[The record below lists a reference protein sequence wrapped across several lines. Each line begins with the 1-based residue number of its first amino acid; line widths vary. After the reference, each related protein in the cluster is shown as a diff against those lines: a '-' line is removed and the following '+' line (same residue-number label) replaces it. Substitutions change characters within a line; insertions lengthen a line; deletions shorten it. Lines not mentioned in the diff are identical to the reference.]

1 MATCPHCPTH
11 EHPATSSAPATLF
24 TPSFVTLLGLQ
35 LAFAFSFS
43 TFYLLPKFLAIELR
57 ARPAAIGGV
66 MGMFGFAS
74 VVSMPLLAAFIDRV
88 ERRVFIR
95 AGSALMAIAAFG
107 YLFVHQVGPLAAS
120 LRLIQGLAW
129 ALTFTA
135 SVALTSDTTPPQRMT
150 EGLGVLGAANLAMNA
165 LAPAVAE
172 LLAERAGYRA
182 TFVLAGVA
190 AMVATSLSL
199 RLRGSPIA
207 FRSDSSSLAAFLRG
221 RVARMTAPIM
231 ATVGIAFGVM
241 FTFYQPAALEQG
253 IHRVRDFFLA
263 YTAGAL
269 VVRLGVARIA
279 DRWGRHLVTV
289 AALILYGASV
299 IAMHRVSAFGLI
311 VYGGLFG
318 VAHGFFYPAFTAMV
332 LETARNDERG
342 KLVALTNGFFSVG
355 TSSVLALGFAVEHL
369 GYGPIFVLAGL
380 GTLASATLLMAW
392 PAIVAKGAEDRG
404 GAREPQGVRR

>member
-1 MATCPHCPTH
+1 MNASDRPLD
-11 EHPATSSAPATLF
+11 EQPATLF
-24 TPSFVTLLGLQ
+24 TPSFVTLLCLQ

-66 MGMFGFAS
+66 MGMFGLAS
-74 VVSMPLLAAFIDRV
+74 VISMPLLTAGIDRV

-95 AGSALMAIAAFG
+95 VGSALMAVGALGF
-107 YLFVHQVGPLAAS
+107 LLVHQVGPLAAS
-120 LRLIQGLAW
+120 LRLMQGLAW
-129 ALTFTA
+129 AMTFTA
-135 SVALTSDTTPPQRMT
+135 SVALTSDTTPPHRMT

-172 LLAERAGYRA
+172 ALAERAGYRA
-182 TFVLAGVA
+182 TFVLAGIA
-190 AMVATSLSL
+190 AIVATLLSL
-199 RLRGSPIA
+199 RLRGTPVAI
-207 FRSDSSSLAAFLRG
+207 RKDRLSLVALLRG
-221 RVARMTAPIM
+221 RVARMTATIM
-231 ATVGIAFGVM
+231 AAVGMAFGVM

-269 VVRLGVARIA
+269 VVRLGLARIA
-279 DRWGRHLVTV
+279 DRWGRRLVTI
-289 AALILYGASV
+289 AALLLYGASV
-299 IAMHRVSAFGLI
+299 IAMYKVTAFGLI
-311 VYGGLFG
+311 VFGGLFG

-342 KLVALTNGFFSVG
+342 KLVALINGFFSVG

-369 GYGPIFVLAGL
+369 GYGPIFALAGL
-380 GTLASATLLMAW
+380 GTLGAAMLLLAW
-392 PAIVAKGAEDRG
+392 PAIVVHPHGD
-404 GAREPQGVRR
+404 